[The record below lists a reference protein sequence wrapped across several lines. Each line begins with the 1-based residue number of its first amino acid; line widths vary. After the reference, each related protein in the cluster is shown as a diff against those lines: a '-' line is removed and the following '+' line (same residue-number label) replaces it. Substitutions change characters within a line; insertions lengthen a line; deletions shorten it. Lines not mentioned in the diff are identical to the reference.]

1 MTVGVFMPE
10 GTEAEVCADIA
21 RRQAFGKNKYG
32 MIVAENPSSLRARL
46 LHHAYEET
54 LDKAVYLKR
63 AIAEIDAQQARQA
76 GKPEGWHACGN
87 VGMEASE

>member
-46 LHHAYEET
+46 VHAYEEA
-54 LDKAVYLKR
+54 LDLSVYLR
-63 AIAEIDAQQARQA
+63 RCIEEIDKN
-76 GKPEGWHACGN
+76 GL
-87 VGMEASE
+87 